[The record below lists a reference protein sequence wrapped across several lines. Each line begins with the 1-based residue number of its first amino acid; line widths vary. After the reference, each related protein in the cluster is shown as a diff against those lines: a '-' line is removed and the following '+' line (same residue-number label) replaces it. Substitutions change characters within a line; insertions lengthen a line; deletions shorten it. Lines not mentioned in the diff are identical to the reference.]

1 MTFGEGSSQRTEAIT
16 FDVVDISYP
25 YNAIFSFS
33 TIIKFGAVIHQTY
46 LCQKHPTARGVITI
60 LNNQKEACRCK
71 DNEACA
77 TKNVHAIK
85 ATEDKEEGEPKP
97 SKPDEAYKPEGVAPA
112 EHTKKVPLCEDVP
125 DRTVIICKGLSLLP
139 LVAFFLRTIA
149 PNRCYSGD
157 APLWAWRRRH
167 SPSRPPPPAALFVLG
182 RPIQIGGPTTDP
194 TRVNRVLPDNCGHFA
209 NKPLSFLLINPQS
222 TPIQNKFCF
231 NLFSYKKA
239 PMFPKIE
246 PAIQA

>member
-1 MTFGEGSSQRTEAIT
+1 MRHVPPKMYMLLKPQKTKRKASQSNRSPTKHTSQKA
-16 FDVVDISYP
+16 SYP
-25 YNAIFSFS
+25 QS
-33 TIIKFGAVIHQTY
+33 TQ
-46 LCQKHPTARGVITI
+46 
-60 LNNQKEACRCK
+60 
-71 DNEACA
+71 
-77 TKNVHAIK
+77 
-85 ATEDKEEGEPKP
+85 
-97 SKPDEAYKPEGVAPA
+97 
-112 EHTKKVPLCEDVP
+112 KKVPLCEDVP

-222 TPIQNKFCF
+222 TSIQNKFCF
-231 NLFSYKKA
+231 NPSSCIKA